1 MYYSIGEVSN
11 KTGIPIPTLRYYDKE
26 GLFPT
31 IGRSNG
37 GIRIFTDL
45 EIGTI
50 KMIECLKST
59 GLSIKEIKQYIDW
72 HEEGDATLQK
82 RRDMFYER
90 LEVVKEQ
97 QKAIE
102 KTMDMVKFK
111 CWYYDTA
118 LASGSEESI
127 KNQPPDDLPVE
138 IQELAKAFLD

>member
-11 KTGIPIPTLRYYDKE
+11 ITGITNSTLRYYDKE
-26 GLFPT
+26 GLLPT

-37 GIRIFTDL
+37 GIRVFTDL

-59 GLSIKEIKQYIDW
+59 GLSIKEIKQYMDW
-72 HEEGDATLQK
+72 HEEGDTTLQK

-90 LEVVKEQ
+90 LEVVEQ
-97 QKAIE
+97 QKKAIE
-102 KTMDMVKFK
+102 KTMAMVRFK

-118 LASGSEESI
+118 LADGSEEPL
-127 KNQPPDDLPVE
+127 KNQPPEKLPDE
-138 IQELAKAFLD
+138 IKELAKAFLE